1 MKLKPTL
8 KYQLREIL
16 FSAAIFLLVN
26 LLIVLIFFL
35 LAWKFDPGHGYYSF
49 NGFAIAAA
57 VYALVAGIM
66 FPRQFLRTGVQM
78 GTSRRTV
85 FCGLLITGFVVVL
98 ILALCG
104 EAGLAASMYFSWNQ
118 FIFSDLYA
126 MIYLDG
132 IIDSHFAA
140 ILFNTTLLLC
150 GYGFGLF
157 CTFYFWRLRNRG
169 MFITL
174 LFCVAVPWLCFL
186 LRHHLAPVTRLL
198 ERLTLACLDSSVTA
212 MLVFLILAVFFTV
225 ISWLLIRRLK
235 IQGYGHS

>member
-1 MKLKPTL
+1 MRLKPTL

-16 FSAAIFLLVN
+16 SSAAIFLLVY
-26 LLIVLIFFL
+26 LLIVLIFSL
-35 LAWKFDPGHGYYSF
+35 LAWKFDPGRGYYSF
-49 NGFAIAAA
+49 NGFAVATAM
-57 VYALVAGIM
+57 YALVAGIM

-85 FCGLLITGFVVVL
+85 FCGVLITGVVVVL
-98 ILALCG
+98 LLSVVG
-104 EAGLAASMYFSWNQ
+104 ETVLAASTQFSQ

-126 MIYLDG
+126 MLYLDG
-132 IIDSHFAA
+132 IIGSHFAA
-140 ILFNTTLLLC
+140 ILFNATLLLC

-157 CTFYFWRLRNRG
+157 CTFYFWRLRKRG

-198 ERLTLACLDSSVTA
+198 ERLTLACLDSSATA
-212 MLVFLILAVFFTV
+212 MLVFLILAVFFTL
-225 ISWLLIRRLK
+225 ISWLLIRRLN